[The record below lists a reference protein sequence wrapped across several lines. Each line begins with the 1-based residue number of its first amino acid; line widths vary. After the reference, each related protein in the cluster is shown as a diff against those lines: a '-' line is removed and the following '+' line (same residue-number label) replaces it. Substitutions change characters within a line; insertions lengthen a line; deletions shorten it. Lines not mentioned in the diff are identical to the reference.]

1 MRPVPGLLRATYLR
15 YVAASAAS
23 LAVDFALFL
32 ALLSCAMSPMLAS
45 GLGYSAGILAHWW
58 LSSRA
63 VFSGGLAEVG
73 AERRRQQALFLGSA
87 LVGLAITMGVVGL
100 AAKAGLDPRLAKLAA
115 TGLAFQTTY
124 LLRRRIV
131 FA

>member
-1 MRPVPGLLRATYLR
+1 MRTLLRATYLR

-23 LAVDFALFL
+23 LGLDFVLFL
-32 ALLSCAMSPMLAS
+32 LCLTAGVPAMLAS
-45 GLGYSAGILAHWW
+45 GIGYSAGIGAHWW

-63 VFSGGLAEVG
+63 VFAGGLAERG
-73 AERRRQQALFLGSA
+73 GDRRRQQALFLGSA
-87 LVGLAITMGVVGL
+87 LVGLAITMAVVGL
-100 AAKAGLDPRLAKLAA
+100 GAKLGLDPRLAKLAA
-115 TGLAFQTTY
+115 VALAFQATY

>member
-1 MRPVPGLLRATYLR
+1 MRRLAGIYQATYLR
-15 YVAASAAS
+15 YVAASAAA
-23 LAVDFALFL
+23 LGVDFALFL
-32 ALLSCAMSPMLAS
+32 ACLSTGMPAMLAS
-45 GLGYSAGILAHWW
+45 GVGYCAGIGAHWW

-63 VFSGGLAEVG
+63 VFAGGLAAPG
-73 AERRRQQALFLGSA
+73 GDRRRQQGLFLGSA

-100 AAKAGLDPRLAKLAA
+100 GARLALDPRLAKLGA
-115 TGLAFQTTY
+115 TALAFQATY